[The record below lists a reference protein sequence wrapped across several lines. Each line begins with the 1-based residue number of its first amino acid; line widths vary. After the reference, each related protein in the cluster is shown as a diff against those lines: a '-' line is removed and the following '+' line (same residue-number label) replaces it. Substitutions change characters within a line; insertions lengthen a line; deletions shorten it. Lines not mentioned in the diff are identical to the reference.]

1 MSPPKGFYSF
11 LDFNY
16 TNGAIDLFEQ
26 TLRNSIDFNA
36 MEDDVFEA
44 RVLTTPTKIVDN
56 IANAGP
62 IDVTDDDLNVKY
74 AFRARILGPLSPHR
88 FIEDPCE
95 LSNFQEEGAKE
106 RAFSVIQDHTKVV
119 LYGPQD
125 NPVIGDVV
133 RIKLERTG
141 KTYNTKDAKQYL
153 GLVRSTTIPVK
164 RVSGESCAT
173 LAEIFNGVDFNSL
186 DSMSGS
192 LQTFT
197 DSLDGPNDN
206 EVVIGKELSGLQEI
220 VEKELQFWA
229 GKKETDKEAFSVLE
243 KYWENIG
250 WTTQQWTPSG
260 VPWSAAFI
268 SWVVNQ
274 VDSGF
279 PKSAGHYYYALDSSK
294 GVGGWTAWKTD
305 SNGKIK
311 AQVGDIHIRQRADSK
326 NPTAG
331 HGDVVFKIENGKA
344 YLAGGNLGNSARVE
358 KTLSLDSEGNYM
370 DFTNYQIIL
379 KKNGVIQEVAFPE
392 SSTEE
397 LS

>member
-186 DSMSGS
+186 AGS
-192 LQTFT
+192 VEKSVNNT
-197 DSLDGPNDN
+197 LDGLNPNF
-206 EVVIGKELSGLQEI
+206 KEKLTQL
-220 VEKELQFWA
+220 
-229 GKKETDKEAFSVLE
+229 LE
-243 KYWENIG
+243 KLKNKGYSPRVYETLRTNERQSYLFSKYNTLE
-250 WTTQQWTPSG
+250 TTDEAPLL
-260 VPWSAAFI
+260 I
-268 SWVVNQ
+268 
-274 VDSGF
+274 
-279 PKSAGHYYYALDSSK
+279 
-294 GVGGWTAWKTD
+294 
-305 SNGKIK
+305 
-311 AQVGDIHIRQRADSK
+311 
-326 NPTAG
+326 
-331 HGDVVFKIENGKA
+331 
-344 YLAGGNLGNSARVE
+344 
-358 KTLSLDSEGNYM
+358 
-370 DFTNYQIIL
+370 
-379 KKNGVIQEVAFPE
+379 
-392 SSTEE
+392 
-397 LS
+397 

>member
-186 DSMSGS
+186 AGS
-192 LQTFT
+192 VEKSVNNT
-197 DSLDGPNDN
+197 LDGLNPNF
-206 EVVIGKELSGLQEI
+206 KEKLTQL
-220 VEKELQFWA
+220 
-229 GKKETDKEAFSVLE
+229 LE
-243 KYWENIG
+243 KLKNKGYSPRVYETLRTNERQSYLFSIGASKIQHTGNHGRGTAADIIDGRGHPDRAGQIVAWGSWEG
-250 WTTQQWTPSG
+250 EEKRQGRKPS
-260 VPWSAAFI
+260 
-268 SWVVNQ
+268 
-274 VDSGF
+274 
-279 PKSAGHYYYALDSSK
+279 
-294 GVGGWTAWKTD
+294 T
-305 SNGKIK
+305 
-311 AQVGDIHIRQRADSK
+311 GDIEATKMATDFFDALGAAAVEVGL
-326 NPTAG
+326 TWGG
-331 HGDVVFKIENGKA
+331 HWNFVDKPHVELK
-344 YLAGGNLGNSARVE
+344 GGVS
-358 KTLSLDSEGNYM
+358 
-370 DFTNYQIIL
+370 
-379 KKNGVIQEVAFPE
+379 
-392 SSTEE
+392 
-397 LS
+397 